1 MTAAT
6 RDTAVNEP
14 VARVLLV
21 EDDDIMRVSLEDRLR
36 LEGVPVRVAS
46 SLAEAQTILDRH
58 AVDLVV
64 TDIRLPDGSG
74 RDLFDSL
81 RRHRVGIPVILMTG
95 YGTIADAVDLVQK
108 GAADYLTKPFRM
120 TVFIGLVRRL
130 LDERQD
136 VATLVTR
143 EGGRFHAGDGLLG
156 PSPAMR
162 RIERLVSR
170 IAPLESSV
178 LITGE
183 SGVGKEVVADLIHH
197 NSPRRDHPFVK
208 VNCAALPLTLVESEL
223 FGYEKGAFTGADG
236 RRAGKFE
243 QAQGGTIFLD
253 EVAEIPPEVQV
264 KLLRVVQERKLSR
277 LGGREEIPLDVRI
290 IAATQVDLEK
300 AMAEGSFR
308 ADLFW
313 RLNVI
318 SVPVPPLRERPED
331 VVCLARRFIEEL
343 AGSFGRPLMGL
354 TPAAE
359 ALLAAGSYPGNVRE
373 LRNLIERAV
382 ALADGQR
389 IDSEDLVAH
398 RKPAYEA
405 DTVSGANQR
414 LLRDAVETAER
425 VSISAALEASGGG
438 ISTAANRLGI
448 SRKNLWEKMRR
459 YGISRSKGPRNGV
472 ME

>member
-1 MTAAT
+1 MTT
-6 RDTAVNEP
+6 TLPETAPESIG
-14 VARVLLV
+14 RVLLV

-36 LEGVPVRVAS
+36 LEGVPTQVAS
-46 SLAEAQTILDRH
+46 SLAEARSILDRN

-81 RRHRVGIPVILMTG
+81 RRLRVGIPVVLMTG

-120 TVFIGLVRRL
+120 DAFISLVRRL

-136 VATLVTR
+136 MTTLVAR
-143 EGGRFHAGDGLLG
+143 EGGRFRAGDGVLG

-183 SGVGKEVVADLIHH
+183 SGVGKEVVADLIHQ
-197 NSPRRDHPFVK
+197 NSPRRDRPFVK

-223 FGYEKGAFTGADG
+223 FGYEKGTFTGADG
-236 RRAGKFE
+236 RRKGKFE

-290 IAATQVDLEK
+290 IAATQVDLEH

-318 SVPVPPLRERPED
+318 GIRVPPLRERPED
-331 VVCLARRFIEEL
+331 VVFLARRFVEEL
-343 AGSFGRPLMGL
+343 ASAFGRPLLGL

-359 ALLAAGSYPGNVRE
+359 SLLAAASYPGNVRE
-373 LRNLIERAV
+373 LRNIIERAV
-382 ALADGQR
+382 ALAEGQR
-389 IDSEDLVAH
+389 IDSEDLTALWEPN
-398 RKPAYEA
+398 KNGPIP
-405 DTVSGANQR
+405 SPSMGS
-414 LLRDAVETAER
+414 LRHAVEAAER
-425 VSISAALEASGGG
+425 ISINAALEASGGG
-438 ISTAANRLGI
+438 IASAASRLGI

-459 YGISRSKGPRNGV
+459 YGMRK
-472 ME
+472 